1 MITDFLN
8 EFTLLGN
15 ANGAA
20 ATRNVGDTIDLRQVV
35 GGDLGSYPPAYW
47 YIRIATAPTGAT
59 TVEFKLVSDAQD
71 PPATDGSATQVV
83 STGAIPIANLPANR
97 ILMLPLPAG
106 IVNERYLGLQVTNVG
121 AGALAAMTFTS
132 GMTLT
137 PRNWRAYPD
146 GAN

>member
-8 EFTLLGN
+8 EFTKGGN

-20 ATRNVGDTIDLRQVV
+20 ATRNVGDVIDLRAAL
-35 GGDLGSYPPAYW
+35 GGDLGTYPPIYW
-47 YIRIATAPTGAT
+47 YIKIDTAPTGAT

-71 PPATDGSATQVV
+71 PPATDGSATQLV
-83 STGAIPIANLPANR
+83 STGAIPIAQLPAKR
-97 ILMLPLPAG
+97 VICIGLPAG
-106 IVNERYLGLQVTNVG
+106 ISNERYLGLQVVNVG
-121 AGALAAMTFTS
+121 AGALASMTITS

-137 PRNWRAYPD
+137 PKNWVAYPD